1 MSIRDA
7 LKLRNW
13 RGQLPDGTAVELRRP
28 SVLDLIEALEVAAK
42 TPERVQAW
50 MVFRHLVENGE
61 SVFASV
67 DEVLASDALV
77 VQRIAQMAEALYSEG
92 RD

>member
-28 SVLDLIEALEVAAK
+28 SVLDLIEALEVSAK

-50 MVFRHLVENGE
+50 MVLRHLVENGE
-61 SVFASV
+61 PVFASV

>member
-1 MSIRDA
+1 M
-7 LKLRNW
+7 
-13 RGQLPDGTAVELRRP
+13 
-28 SVLDLIEALEVAAK
+28 VL
-42 TPERVQAW
+42 
-50 MVFRHLVENGE
+50 RHLVDNGQ
-61 SVFASV
+61 SVFESV

>member
-28 SVLDLIEALEVAAK
+28 SVLDLIEALEVSAK

-50 MVFRHLVENGE
+50 MVLRHLVENGQL
-61 SVFASV
+61 VFESV

>member
-13 RGQLPDGTAVELRRP
+13 RGQLPDGTPVELRRP
-28 SVLDLIEALEVAAK
+28 SVLDLIEALEVSAK

-50 MVFRHLVENGE
+50 MVLRHLVENGQ
-61 SVFASV
+61 SVFESV